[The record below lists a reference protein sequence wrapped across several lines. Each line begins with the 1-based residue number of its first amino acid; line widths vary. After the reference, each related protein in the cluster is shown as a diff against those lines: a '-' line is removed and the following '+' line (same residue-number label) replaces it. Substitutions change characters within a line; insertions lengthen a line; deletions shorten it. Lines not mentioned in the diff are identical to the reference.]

1 MATESK
7 KNEIEPREDMLPEVY
22 DFGQD
27 AGAGYEGTTQD
38 DYAIPMLVLLQGLSP
53 QVKEDGVEGA
63 RPGML
68 MNSVTNDLYAGKDGV
83 VFVPSHRQHVYIEW
97 VPRGEGGGFVG
108 MHDADSPVV
117 LKAKSESK
125 DFGQYYTPSGNQLKE
140 TFLLYGII
148 VDPET
153 DEPESAAVIS
163 FTSTKIKGYKK
174 MMSTMRSLM
183 VPGPGGK
190 RVNPP
195 IFANQLLIK
204 SKSEK
209 NSKGDFYNFD
219 IGFRNGSAKES
230 ILFPVDGKPHPLMV
244 AAKDF
249 AEVVK
254 SGDAKVDHAAE
265 AEAGSGSS
273 DNDSDD
279 IPF

>member
-1 MATESK
+1 MSTKNE
-7 KNEIEPREDMLPEVY
+7 KNEIEPREDMLPELY

-27 AGAGYEGTTQD
+27 AGAGFEDTTQD

-63 RPGML
+63 KPGML
-68 MNSVTNDLYAGKDGV
+68 MNSVTNDLYPGKEGV

-117 LKAKSESK
+117 LKAKSASK
-125 DFGQYYTPSGNQLKE
+125 EFGQYYTDSGNQLKE

-148 VDPET
+148 VDPES
-153 DEPESAAVIS
+153 DSPDCAAVIS

-174 MMSTMRSLM
+174 MMSTMRQLM

-190 RVNPP
+190 RINPP
-195 IFANQLLIK
+195 MFANQLLIK
-204 SKSEK
+204 SKNEK

-230 ILFPVDGKPHPLMV
+230 LLLPQDGRPHPLMM

-254 SGDAKVDHAAE
+254 SGDAKVDHSAE
-265 AEAGSGSS
+265 TSVDAGSS
-273 DNDSDD
+273 DSDSDD